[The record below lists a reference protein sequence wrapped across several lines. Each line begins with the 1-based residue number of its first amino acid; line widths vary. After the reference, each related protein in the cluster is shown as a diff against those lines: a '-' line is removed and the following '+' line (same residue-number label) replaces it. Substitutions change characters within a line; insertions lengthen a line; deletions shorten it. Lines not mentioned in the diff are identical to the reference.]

1 MDIFCIKIMEKFK
14 EIKSNIAVLEIDNI
28 DTDMIIPKQFLKT
41 LKKSGLGTKL
51 FYEMRYNEQE
61 QIIPEFILNK
71 SEFAKSKIL
80 LAGSNFGCGSS
91 REHAPWAIT
100 DFGIKVVI
108 ANSFADI
115 FHGNCFKNGILPIVL
130 SKEETDALK
139 NYIQKENTS
148 FVVNLEKQ
156 TVEAENGNFVIK
168 FEITPQRKKIL
179 IEGLDDITETLQHS
193 NLIDKFEEQDRQ
205 TRPWIY
211 E

>member
-1 MDIFCIKIMEKFK
+1 MEKFK

-130 SKEETDALK
+130 SKDETDALK
-139 NYIQKENTS
+139 NYIKKENTS

-156 TVEAENGNFVIK
+156 TVEAENGNFVLK

>member
-1 MDIFCIKIMEKFK
+1 MEKFK

-61 QIIPEFILNK
+61 QIIPEFILNQA
-71 SEFAKSKIL
+71 EFSQAKIL

-130 SKEETDALK
+130 SKDETDALK
-139 NYIQKENTS
+139 SYTTKEQNL

-156 TVEAENGNFVIK
+156 TVEAESGNFVIK
-168 FEITPQRKKIL
+168 FEITPQRKKVL
-179 IEGLDDITETLQHS
+179 LEGLDDITETLQHS

>member
-1 MDIFCIKIMEKFK
+1 MEKFK

-61 QIIPEFILNK
+61 QIIPEFILNQA
-71 SEFAKSKIL
+71 EFSQSKIL

-130 SKEETDALK
+130 SKDETDALK
-139 NYIQKENTS
+139 SYTTKEQNL

-156 TVEAENGNFVIK
+156 TVEAESGNFVIK
-168 FEITPQRKKIL
+168 FEITPQRKKVL
-179 IEGLDDITETLQHS
+179 LEGLDDITETLQHS
-193 NLIDKFEEQDRQ
+193 NLIDKFEEKDRQ

>member
-1 MDIFCIKIMEKFK
+1 MEKFK
-14 EIKSNIAVLEIDNI
+14 EIKSNIAILEIDNI

-71 SEFAKSKIL
+71 SEFSKSKIL
-80 LAGSNFGCGSS
+80 LAGLNFGCGSS

-115 FHGNCFKNGILPIVL
+115 FYGNCFKNGILPIIL
-130 SKEETDALK
+130 LKEETIALK
-139 NYIQKENTS
+139 NYINKKNS
-148 FVVNLEKQ
+148 FTVNLESQ
-156 TVEAENGNFVIK
+156 TITSEDGNFVIK
-168 FEITPQRKKIL
+168 FEITEQMKKIL
-179 IEGLDDITETLQHS
+179 LEGLDDITETLKHS
-193 NLIDKFEEQDRQ
+193 NLIDKFEEFDRK